1 MSTDIKLSEAQIS
14 KMIQSGRSFSSW
26 LDILNETKILT
37 DVAIPLTRDNLPAL
51 ESNITSNTKKIIIIS
66 GQEAVQTGKRFTL
79 FISNEY
85 MNNII
90 RNIKPVEYMGVL
102 FDGVTETV
110 KYEIKKKKADTLVL

>member
-1 MSTDIKLSEAQIS
+1 MSRDIKLSEAQIS

-26 LDILNETKILT
+26 LDNLNETKILT

-51 ESNITSNTKKIIIIS
+51 ESSITSNTKKMIIIIS
-66 GQEAVQTGKRFTL
+66 GQEAVQTGKIFTL

-90 RNIKPVEYMGVL
+90 RNIKQ
-102 FDGVTETV
+102 
-110 KYEIKKKKADTLVL
+110 

>member
-1 MSTDIKLSEAQIS
+1 M
-14 KMIQSGRSFSSW
+14 
-26 LDILNETKILT
+26 
-37 DVAIPLTRDNLPAL
+37 
-51 ESNITSNTKKIIIIS
+51 
-66 GQEAVQTGKRFTL
+66 QTGKRFTL

>member
-1 MSTDIKLSEAQIS
+1 MSRDIKLSEAQIS

-26 LDILNETKILT
+26 LDNLNETKILT

-51 ESNITSNTKKIIIIS
+51 ESSITSNTKKMIIIIS

-90 RNIKPVEYMGVL
+90 RNIKQ
-102 FDGVTETV
+102 
-110 KYEIKKKKADTLVL
+110 